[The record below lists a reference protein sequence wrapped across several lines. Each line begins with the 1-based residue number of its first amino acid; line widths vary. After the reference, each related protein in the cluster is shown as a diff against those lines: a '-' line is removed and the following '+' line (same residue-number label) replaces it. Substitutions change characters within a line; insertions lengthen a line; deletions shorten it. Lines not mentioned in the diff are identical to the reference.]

1 VSTGIQNAVARERQ
15 KRAINRV
22 ANGIQARIQSNLFS
36 DIDEVCRLHDVRG
49 PGGFLAEV
57 MAGVDPRSKK
67 SRALALVDEIEA
79 RGATSM
85 PTEEEW
91 FELADLIKNDPR
103 YDKEPISLDNS
114 QRAAEKLLPVV
125 YKTSSAVEVA
135 ADVQLAVSPLSR
147 EECDVF
153 DQWFREKYGSTD

>member
-1 VSTGIQNAVARERQ
+1 
-15 KRAINRV
+15 
-22 ANGIQARIQSNLFS
+22 
-36 DIDEVCRLHDVRG
+36 
-49 PGGFLAEV
+49 
-57 MAGVDPRSKK
+57 
-67 SRALALVDEIEA
+67 
-79 RGATSM
+79 M

-153 DQWFREKYGSTD
+153 DEWFREKYGSTD